1 MVVFNRATVLFILG
15 GSLLTACVTTPSGTA
30 TNGQSD
36 DDDSYSS
43 DVCNGTVHK
52 CRAKLKH
59 VSTRARSDAQP
70 TGLAP
75 ADLASAYGFNPSANP
90 GATIAVID
98 AYGYTDLES
107 DLASYRSMFSLPPC
121 TSASGCLKIIGQTG
135 GAPPTEQPPSGDDW
149 TVETALDVDMASAA
163 CPQCKIVVVEA
174 NDDTSDGLDIAN
186 DAAATAGA
194 SVISNSWGGAY
205 TSSDSSENAHFDHAG
220 VAIFVATG
228 DNGESTA
235 DFPSTSEYVIG
246 VGGTNLQKASNTRG
260 WTETAWT
267 DGGSS
272 CNTKLYTTQPTW
284 QTGVVPTTACKGRAA
299 SDTAAVADA
308 DNSPLIIFNAGQEQL
323 VGGTSAASPLVA
335 GIFAVTGNAKQTNT
349 FIYANTTAFNDVTSG
364 TNGSCGTALCTAG
377 TGWDGPT
384 GIGTPIATAMAALS
398 GEGSGSGSGT
408 GSGSGEGSGSG
419 NQGSGSNEGS
429 GGDQGSGSDGD
440 GDGSNGDNNGGNG
453 SSGGGGCS
461 TTGGSSAFA
470 ILFGIGLAFTR
481 RRRAA

>member
-1 MVVFNRATVLFILG
+1 MVVINRATVLFILG
-15 GSLLTACVTTPSGTA
+15 GSLLTACVTTPSGSS
-30 TNGQSD
+30 TNGQSG

-43 DVCNGTVHK
+43 DVCNGSVHR

-70 TGLAP
+70 SGLAP
-75 ADLASAYGFNPSANP
+75 ADLASAYGFNPANNP
-90 GATIAVID
+90 HATIAVVD

-107 DLASYRSMFSLPPC
+107 DLASYRSMFGLPAC

-163 CPQCKIVVVEA
+163 CPQCKILVVEA
-174 NDDTSDGLDIAN
+174 TSDQDDGLDIAN
-186 DAAATAGA
+186 DAAAAAGA

-205 TSSDSSENAHFDHAG
+205 ASSDSAENAHFNHSG

-246 VGGTNLQKASNTRG
+246 VGGTNLQQASNTRG
-260 WTETAWT
+260 WTETAWS

-272 CNTKLYTTQPTW
+272 CNAKLYTTQPTW
-284 QTGVVPTTACKGRAA
+284 QTGVVATTVCKGRAA
-299 SDTAAVADA
+299 SDTAAVADP
-308 DNSPLIIFNAGQEQL
+308 DNSPLIIFNAGQAQL

-335 GIFAVTGNAKQTNT
+335 GIFAVTGNATQTPQ
-349 FIYANTTAFNDVTSG
+349 FIYMNTTAFNDVTSG
-364 TNGSCGTALCTAG
+364 TNGSCATALCKAG

-384 GIGTPIATAMAALS
+384 GIGTPIASTLAALS
-398 GEGSGSGSGT
+398 GEGGGSGSGSGSGSA
-408 GSGSGEGSGSG
+408 GSGSGD
-419 NQGSGSNEGS
+419 QGSGSNEGS
-429 GGDQGSGSDGD
+429 GGDQGSGSDGS

-470 ILFGIGLAFTR
+470 ILFGLGLAFTR